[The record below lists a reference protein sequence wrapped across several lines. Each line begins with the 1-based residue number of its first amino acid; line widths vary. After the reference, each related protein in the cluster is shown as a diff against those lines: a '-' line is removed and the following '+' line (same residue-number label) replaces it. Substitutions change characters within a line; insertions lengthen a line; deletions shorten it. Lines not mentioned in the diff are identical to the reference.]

1 MATGTR
7 DGSVTRT
14 KIKNPCGQCKDECKA
29 GNSVSCGF
37 CETYYH
43 AKCVD
48 GMTPEFVDSCDK
60 ITKLF
65 GGSAFLCFICRKL
78 AAKINK
84 SVREVEL
91 KMAAMESDLK
101 KEVAERK
108 ALEAKVE
115 RMESRSDQVKEKVVG
130 MEKEIEAGMERTKK
144 EVRDEMET
152 ERKEREE
159 RSENV
164 VVYGMKESEEEDA
177 ERRKEYDKTK
187 FMEMAREIDVE
198 VEEAEIK
205 FRAGKKRED
214 GKPRPMIVKVK
225 DDETK
230 QRLLTNARKLA
241 RKEEW
246 KAVYV
251 SPDLT
256 WQQREEARK
265 EEKKLRE
272 EVERLNKEQES
283 KNDGRRGT
291 HVIIGPKGRRRIVWR
306 EERRE

>member
-1 MATGTR
+1 MA
-7 DGSVTRT
+7 DASATRT
-14 KIKNPCGQCKDECKA
+14 KKKNPCGQCKDECKA
-29 GNSVSCGF
+29 GNSVPCGF

-48 GMTPEFVDSCDK
+48 GMTPEFVDSCNK

-78 AAKINK
+78 ATKINK
-84 SVREVEL
+84 SIREFEV
-91 KMAAMESDLK
+91 KMAAMETELK

-115 RMESRSDQVKEKVVG
+115 RMESSSDQVRDKMAG
-130 MEKEIEAGMERTKK
+130 MEREIESGMERTKK

-164 VVYGMKESEEEDA
+164 VVYGMKESEKEEA
-177 ERRKEYDKTK
+177 EGRKEDDKTK
-187 FMEMAREIDVE
+187 FMEMAQEIGVE
-198 VEEAEIK
+198 VEEAEVK

-225 DDETK
+225 DEDTK
-230 QRLLTNARKLA
+230 QRLLANARRLA

-246 KAVYV
+246 KAVFI

-256 WQQREEARK
+256 WQQREEGRK

-272 EVERLNKEQES
+272 EAERLNEVA
-283 KNDGRRGT
+283 KNEGRRGV
-291 HVIIGPKGRRRIVWR
+291 HVVIGPRGRRRVAWR

>member
-1 MATGTR
+1 MASGTR
-7 DGSVTRT
+7 DVSATRT

-78 AAKINK
+78 ASKINK

-91 KMAAMESDLK
+91 KMAAMETELK

-115 RMESRSDQVKEKVVG
+115 RMESRSDQVKDKVVG

-164 VVYGMKESEEEDA
+164 VVYGMKESEEEEA
-177 ERRKEYDKTK
+177 EKRKDDDKNK
-187 FMEMAREIDVE
+187 FMEMAREIGVGVEAEEVE
-198 VEEAEIK
+198 VK

-214 GKPRPMIVKVK
+214 GKARPMIVKVK

-230 QRLLTNARKLA
+230 QKLLANARRLA

-246 KAVYV
+246 KAVFV

-256 WQQREEARK
+256 WQQREEGRK
-265 EEKKLRE
+265 EEKRLRDE
-272 EVERLNKEQES
+272 AERLNEAA
-283 KNDGRRGT
+283 KNEGRRGT
-291 HVIIGPKGRRRIVWR
+291 HVIIGPRGKRRVVWR

>member
-78 AAKINK
+78 ATKINK
-84 SVREVEL
+84 SIREFEV
-91 KMAAMESDLK
+91 KMAAMETELK

-115 RMESRSDQVKEKVVG
+115 RMESSSDQVRDKMAG
-130 MEKEIEAGMERTKK
+130 MEREIESGMERTKK

-164 VVYGMKESEEEDA
+164 VVYGMKESEKEEA
-177 ERRKEYDKTK
+177 EGRKEDDKTK
-187 FMEMAREIDVE
+187 FMEMAQEIGVE
-198 VEEAEIK
+198 VEEAEVK

-225 DDETK
+225 DEDTK
-230 QRLLTNARKLA
+230 QRLLANARRLA

-246 KAVYV
+246 KAVFI

-256 WQQREEARK
+256 WQQREEGRK

-272 EVERLNKEQES
+272 EAERLNEVA
-283 KNDGRRGT
+283 KNEGRRGV
-291 HVIIGPKGRRRIVWR
+291 HVVIGPRGRRRVAWR